1 MPCLAGQPLQ
11 NGRQA
16 VDSVWTACVVVNP
29 KLLLLGIGRTS
40 VQDCL
45 KQSIGQKSVHPTV

>member
-1 MPCLAGQPLQ
+1 MPGWPAFTEWATGI
-11 NGRQA
+11 
-16 VDSVWTACVVVNP
+16 DSVWTACVVVNP